1 MLFNILKLFG
11 LDVPARI
18 AEVRTEIEQR
28 VELAKDH
35 VKQAAQTAGLLAA
48 MFVLAGLAAL
58 SALGVGLI
66 ALYHWVSLNYGQ
78 FYGFAAVGGVLIL
91 FAVILFASAVLKAKS
106 WSTESATR
114 AEEKRLKLSA
124 DSAQAQ
130 AEGVAASA
138 AAAAAG
144 AWDGPALRPIL
155 PATPSL
161 APTSASDLVESL
173 TLILSKMVKF
183 PTTGNPPLDEL
194 LVHLRGSARGVADEA
209 VEGVVHAVRYG
220 ERPKLVAALGG
231 AIFIGWLLARHR
243 PDHASL

>member
-106 WSTESATR
+106 RSTESATR

-124 DSAQAQ
+124 NLAQAQ
-130 AEGVAASA
+130 AERVAAS
-138 AAAAAG
+138 AAAAG

-155 PATPSL
+155 PATPSP
-161 APTSASDLVESL
+161 APTSASDLVEAL

-243 PDHASL
+243 PDHATL

>member
-106 WSTESATR
+106 WSTETATR

-124 DSAQAQ
+124 DLAQAQ
-130 AEGVAASA
+130 AERVAAS
-138 AAAAAG
+138 AAAAG

-155 PATPSL
+155 AATPSL

>member
-138 AAAAAG
+138 AAAG

-243 PDHASL
+243 PDHATL

>member
-124 DSAQAQ
+124 DLAQAQ
-130 AEGVAASA
+130 AERVAAS
-138 AAAAAG
+138 AAAAG

-155 PATPSL
+155 PTTPSL

-220 ERPKLVAALGG
+220 ERPKLVATLGG

>member
-35 VKQAAQTAGLLAA
+35 VKQAAQTVA

-124 DSAQAQ
+124 DLAQAQ
-130 AEGVAASA
+130 AERVAAS
-138 AAAAAG
+138 AAAAG

-155 PATPSL
+155 PTTPSL
-161 APTSASDLVESL
+161 APTSASDLVECL

-220 ERPKLVAALGG
+220 DRTNLFGALGG

-243 PDHASL
+243 PHNVATL

>member
-66 ALYHWVSLNYGQ
+66 AFYHWVSLNYGQ

-91 FAVILFASAVLKAKS
+91 LAVILFASAVLKAKS

-124 DSAQAQ
+124 DLAQAQ
-130 AEGVAASA
+130 AEGVAAS
-138 AAAAAG
+138 AAAAG

-231 AIFIGWLLARHR
+231 AIFIGWLFARHR

>member
-124 DSAQAQ
+124 DLAQAQ
-130 AEGVAASA
+130 AERVAAS
-138 AAAAAG
+138 AAG

-161 APTSASDLVESL
+161 APTSASDLLESL

-194 LVHLRGSARGVADEA
+194 LVHLRGCARGVADEA

>member
-106 WSTESATR
+106 WSTESANR

-124 DSAQAQ
+124 NLAQAQ
-130 AEGVAASA
+130 AERVAAS
-138 AAAAAG
+138 AAAAG

-231 AIFIGWLLARHR
+231 AIFIGWLLARHH
-243 PDHASL
+243 PDHATL

>member
-35 VKQAAQTAGLLAA
+35 VKEAAQTAGLLAA

-114 AEEKRLKLSA
+114 AEGKRLKLSA
-124 DSAQAQ
+124 NLAQAQ
-130 AEGVAASA
+130 AERVAAF
-138 AAAAAG
+138 AAAAG

-155 PATPSL
+155 PATPSP
-161 APTSASDLVESL
+161 APTSASDLVEAL

-243 PDHASL
+243 PDHATL

>member
-124 DSAQAQ
+124 DLAQAQ
-130 AEGVAASA
+130 AERVAAS
-138 AAAAAG
+138 AAAAG
-144 AWDGPALRPIL
+144 AWDGPALRRIL

-161 APTSASDLVESL
+161 VSTSASDLLESL

>member
-66 ALYHWVSLNYGQ
+66 ALYHWVSLNNGQ

-106 WSTESATR
+106 WSAESATR

-124 DSAQAQ
+124 DLAQAQ
-130 AEGVAASA
+130 AERVAAS
-138 AAAAAG
+138 AAG

-194 LVHLRGSARGVADEA
+194 LIHLRGSARGVADEA

>member
-18 AEVRTEIEQR
+18 AEVRTELEQR

-35 VKQAAQTAGLLAA
+35 VKDAAQKVGLLAA
-48 MFVLAGLAAL
+48 LFGFAGLAAL

-91 FAVILFASAVLKAKS
+91 FAVILFASAILNMKS
-106 WSTESATR
+106 WSTESVIR
-114 AEEKRLKLSA
+114 AEGKRLNLAA
-124 DSAQAQ
+124 DVAQAQ
-130 AEGVAASA
+130 AERVAASA
-138 AAAAAG
+138 AAAG
-144 AWDGPALRPIL
+144 ALDGPAFRPVL
-155 PATPSL
+155 PPRSL
-161 APTSASDLVESL
+161 APTSASDLVEPL
-173 TLILSKMVKF
+173 TLMLSKMVQF

-220 ERPKLVAALGG
+220 ERTNLFGALGG
-231 AIFIGWLLARHR
+231 AIFIGWLLTRHR
-243 PDHASL
+243 PDHVASL